1 MEEVDGI
8 GRVGGVGDA
17 TDVFLTSLI
26 RKDVA
31 FSGIFECCKRLFCIY
46 LAGKL
51 VNRME
56 KCNFAA
62 DFGLIRALC
71 CRKGAG

>member
-31 FSGIFECCKRLFCIY
+31 FSEIFECCKRLFCIY

-56 KCNFAA
+56 NCNFAA